1 MIDEND
7 IFERENNDSVNTG
20 FSKYSKQFICHISV
34 SDCFQTVDLANMAVS
49 SPQWVGCLNIF
60 TLVK

>member
-1 MIDEND
+1 MIDENN
-7 IFERENNDSVNTG
+7 IFERENNDSVNSG
-20 FSKYSKQFICHISV
+20 FSEIIETVYMSYLSE
-34 SDCFQTVDLANMAVS
+34 CFQTVDLANMALS

>member
-7 IFERENNDSVNTG
+7 IFERENNDSVNSG
-20 FSKYSKQFICHISV
+20 FSEIIQFICHISV
-34 SDCFQTVDLANMAVS
+34 SDCFETVDLANMALS